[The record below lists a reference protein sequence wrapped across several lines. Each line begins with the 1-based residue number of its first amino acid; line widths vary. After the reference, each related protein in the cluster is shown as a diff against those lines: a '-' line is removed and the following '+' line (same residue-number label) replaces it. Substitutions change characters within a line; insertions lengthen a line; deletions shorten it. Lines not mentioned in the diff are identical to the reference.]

1 MASAIRKLY
10 NDVTS
15 LHKHGATHDTL
26 LSGGTGLAI
35 GLASRTMAQAPTVGA
50 AVGAAVLYA
59 GVLVPPSGV
68 KDILQAEFTSEVSKA
83 ALAVGMS
90 HVGAGIGG
98 GKGGK
103 GGRHH
108 GELDMG
114 SAHSDLIAAAREL

>member
-35 GLASRTMAQAPTVGA
+35 GLASRSMAQAPAVGA

-68 KDILQAEFTSEVSKA
+68 KDILQADFTNEVSMA

-90 HVGAGIGG
+90 HVGAGI
-98 GKGGK
+98 KGK